1 MISIISGGVI
11 DRSIG
16 LAAGMFRGM
25 IICLCIFLVLTIF
38 FSDSYLQAETL
49 KDVIQNT
56 TIDKYPKWLKESVT
70 TSYLD
75 NLSKNLIRTL
85 PQDSL
90 ESIKLPKKSKI
101 IDTTNVL
108 EKSQSQESP
117 NKVKQLPEDL
127 MQELDEVLSKK
138 IENHD

>member
-1 MISIISGGVI
+1 M
-11 DRSIG
+11 
-16 LAAGMFRGM
+16 
-25 IICLCIFLVLTIF
+25 
-38 FSDSYLQAETL
+38 
-49 KDVIQNT
+49 QNT

-90 ESIKLPKKSKI
+90 ESIKLPKKLKI

-138 IENHD
+138 VKNHD